1 MQTTASLYKPLIWIA
16 THSPCKP
23 LQTIACHVPS
33 KPSRSSASQCTNCSW
48 NASHSQ
54 PSIVVP
60 SWGERWPPPALSL
73 WLFLDAYS

>member
-1 MQTTASLYKPLIWIA
+1 MQATASLCKPLIWIA
-16 THSPCKP
+16 THLPCKP

-33 KPSRSSASQCTNCSW
+33 KPSRSSASQCTHCSW
-48 NASHSQ
+48 NARHRK

-60 SWGERWPPPALSL
+60 SWGERWPPHALSF